1 MERPSWPA
9 NLPSSCKHAVEELL
23 RGQESAKKLR
33 DLFNALSRAGAGDH
47 DGARHPVSAEDLV
60 VNVLQSFDN
69 TLSLLS
75 RAEPDPDKFSPV
87 PVKACVKSED
97 SEESSKTSVPRDR
110 RGCYKRRK
118 TSDTQTRLDHN
129 LIDDGHQWRKYGQ
142 KAILNSE
149 FPRNY
154 FRCTHKIDQG
164 CQATK
169 QVQKIKDDPT
179 VYRTIYQGHHTCESL
194 ILKSPPLILDSPS
207 PGDSSIL
214 VSFNTSL
221 TSKQDN
227 NHPFS
232 SSTFSSVKH
241 EQKLLGDDD
250 LTPRHGCHDGNS
262 NSNNNRSTSSNYYAV
277 FESAGEISALS
288 SDQGDVM
295 SSSHSFDLIVESD
308 FDDLLDIVEC

>member
-1 MERPSWPA
+1 MERPSWPE
-9 NLPSSCKHAVEELL
+9 NLPATRKHAVEELL
-23 RGQESAKKLR
+23 RGQEYAKKLQ
-33 DLFNALSRAGAGDH
+33 DLFSAKG
-47 DGARHPVSAEDLV
+47 HPTLTAEGLV
-60 VNVLQSFDN
+60 DNVLRSFDN

-75 RAEPDPDKFSPV
+75 GADPDEVSQV

-97 SEESSKTSVPRDR
+97 SEESSKTSVARDR

-118 TSDTQTRLDHN
+118 TSDTQTRLDN
-129 LIDDGHQWRKYGQ
+129 RLIDDGHQWRKYGQ
-142 KAILNSE
+142 KAILHSE

-164 CQATK
+164 CLATK
-169 QVQKIKDDPT
+169 QVQKLKDNPP
-179 VYRTIYQGHHTCESL
+179 VYRTIYQGHHTCKNL
-194 ILKSPPLILDSPS
+194 ILKSPSLILDAPS

-221 TSKQDN
+221 PPKQDN
-227 NHPFS
+227 NNSSNPFS

-241 EQKLLGDDD
+241 EPKLPGEDNLAPHGGGG
-250 LTPRHGCHDGNS
+250 GCHDDE
-262 NSNNNRSTSSNYYAV
+262 SNNTNTNNNQSESSDYYAV

-288 SDQGDVM
+288 PDQGDVM
-295 SSSHSFDLIVESD
+295 SSSHSFDMIVGSE